1 MSHARMDH
9 VREGDRIVVR
19 LDPGEEVLDSLE
31 TLRDEY
37 DVENGFLAGIG
48 AVDRVTLG
56 HYDTEAQEY
65 SEEEFAGQFEVT
77 SFLGDV
83 GPDKIHTHIQVA
95 DDSFESLGGHCS
107 GARVSGTFEVLVT
120 LGETPLTHRLD
131 DRTGLDVFDI

>member
-1 MSHARMDH
+1 MDH

-19 LDPGEEVLDSLE
+19 LDPGEEALDSLGE
-31 TLRDEY
+31 LRDEY
-37 DVENGFLAGIG
+37 DIENGFLTGIG

-65 SEEEFAGQFEVT
+65 SEEEFTGQFEVT
-77 SFLGDV
+77 SFLGNV

-95 DDSFESLGGHCS
+95 DDSFQSLGGHCS
-107 GARVSGTFEVLVT
+107 GARVSGTFEVIVT
-120 LGETPLTHRLD
+120 LGETPLTHHLD